1 MASPRGHPEETVSL
15 LVSEEGERRKKAKT
29 GSGLCGSRRELSRA
43 VPCPGFPGGPP
54 PLPYTQRGA
63 LPAPRRA
70 RPPGT
75 VHPAVDVFT
84 VPAARSLGLVPPLG
98 SVSLSLNAEQFAQ
111 TKIFKIE
118 EDILN
123 IRSKCKQRSEL
134 E

>member
-1 MASPRGHPEETVSL
+1 MASPGGRPEETVSL
-15 LVSEEGERRKKAKT
+15 LVSEEGERRKKAET

-43 VPCPGFPGGPP
+43 VGVSRVTPTPA
-54 PLPYTQRGA
+54 LTQRGA

-118 EDILN
+118 EDTLN